1 MHQDISRKRRPY
13 DVSKKIPDGK
23 YILNFIELS
32 AKIKNIYIVTTPT
45 DSIPNP
51 FCRECGSPG
60 VELSALHTISDVLVI
75 SFSIQDS
82 IKFAFGP
89 LRLRRRL
96 PYLLPGVALLCGS
109 YLAWLRYEMPNSP
122 RLYDLGM
129 ANYVS

>member
-51 FCRECGSPG
+51 FCRECGSSDI
-60 VELSALHTISDVLVI
+60 ELSALHTISDVLVI

-96 PYLLPGVALLCGS
+96 PYLLPGVALSHVPNLCGS
-109 YLAWLRYEMPNSP
+109 YLTWS
-122 RLYDLGM
+122 
-129 ANYVS
+129 